1 MRVNIVCSKWGTRYG
16 PHFVN
21 KLKNMAKRNCNPKH
35 DFHFYCYTDDAEGLD
50 DDVKVIP
57 FPDIP
62 NIHPKYWFQKDEFK
76 YGMARCWDRPKT
88 MVFNT
93 HNFAEDKPT
102 GRFVFFD
109 LDVIIQNDIEP
120 LLTYNME
127 RPTKLRS
134 WWQDPRPMKGRR
146 FKLSHGA
153 YTNGS
158 CQVWSDD
165 QAECIWHDVLEHQ
178 EKIWFTYTDG
188 TDNYHSW
195 RWGDWGK
202 KLWDHF
208 PSDYAYSYNR
218 GRSWEDDDL
227 TTEIYRETPILCVFN
242 IDLLPKQMLKGRGSV
257 KQNELVDPEL
267 LKHWQ

>member
-1 MRVNIVCSKWGTRYG
+1 MN
-16 PHFVN
+16 
-21 KLKNMAKRNCNPKH
+21 L
-35 DFHFYCYTDDAEGLD
+35 
-50 DDVKVIP
+50 
-57 FPDIP
+57 
-62 NIHPKYWFQKDEFK
+62 
-76 YGMARCWDRPKT
+76 
-88 MVFNT
+88 VF
-93 HNFAEDKPT
+93 
-102 GRFVFFD
+102 
-109 LDVIIQNDIEP
+109 
-120 LLTYNME
+120 
-127 RPTKLRS
+127 
-134 WWQDPRPMKGRR
+134 
-146 FKLSHGA
+146 
-153 YTNGS
+153 
-158 CQVWSDD
+158 
-165 QAECIWHDVLEHQ
+165 Q

-208 PSDYAYSYNR
+208 PADYAYSYNR

>member
-1 MRVNIVCSKWGTRYG
+1 
-16 PHFVN
+16 
-21 KLKNMAKRNCNPKH
+21 
-35 DFHFYCYTDDAEGLD
+35 
-50 DDVKVIP
+50 
-57 FPDIP
+57 
-62 NIHPKYWFQKDEFK
+62 
-76 YGMARCWDRPKT
+76 MARCWDRPKT

-120 LLTYNME
+120 LITWNFE

-134 WWQDPRPMKGRR
+134 WWQDPRPMKTRR

-158 CQVWSDD
+158 CQIWSDD

-178 EKIWFTYTDG
+178 DKIWFTFTDG

-195 RWGDWGK
+195 RWGNWGK

-208 PSDYAYSYNR
+208 PAEYAYSYNR
-218 GRSWEDDDL
+218 GRSWDDDDL
-227 TTEIYRETPILCVFN
+227 KTKIYRETPILCVFN
-242 IDLLPKQMLKGRGSV
+242 VDLLPQPTPDRGKV
-257 KQNELVDPEL
+257 KQNELVDPNL